1 LVFIEKYFSSD
12 DGPKEAISFS
22 MRTPTLVVLFHPEM
36 SRTSPYEA
44 LNFILSYWG
53 KNTLSSVL
61 QNVDSESYTRIK
73 ELLLRE
79 ISRLDYFIEFQMRV
93 QSYLLDILRKVA
105 KQSGFPRLPLI
116 KELDFSTN
124 MVGQRLAKHASN

>member
-1 LVFIEKYFSSD
+1 MKIVVQQLVTCDFGHGFD
-12 DGPKEAISFS
+12 WRD
-22 MRTPTLVVLFHPEM
+22 
-36 SRTSPYEA
+36 YENYQGYSH
-44 LNFILSYWG
+44 LEE
-53 KNTLSSVL
+53 L

-79 ISRLDYFIEFQMRV
+79 ILRLDYLIEFQIRV